1 MCIELLPRENEYT
14 IVRKTGSN
22 EEVKEFLKDFDNNAI
37 KHFIF
42 DMVENDNNCTYVN
55 YYYNKTFVT
64 KIYDQY
70 LEKYYDKVII
80 YYSSQGHPFNI
91 TKLEHYINM
100 DQDSDNNIALV
111 LINYD
116 HPIGNLPSTIKS
128 LHLEMNQYIHNDGKT
143 QCYEHPLD
151 SLPVNLE
158 ILSLSATFNGNL
170 DFLPIG
176 LLQLELNDSCSSSLD
191 NLPCNLYCLMF
202 NSRNDMPLFHL
213 PRSLKILIL
222 SENYQ
227 TELKNLPDLKTLYIG
242 CDYYRPLINLPESL
256 EELTIIGNPFEIV
269 LPKNL
274 KNIEFGFKSHS
285 IPCWLPDSIETIYI
299 YSSNIN
305 SLFNQLDEY
314 IPYNLKELNINP
326 FLYDI
331 ELDPKQQEL
340 IDWLTENNV
349 TVNMNQ

>member
-1 MCIELLPRENEYT
+1 
-14 IVRKTGSN
+14 
-22 EEVKEFLKDFDNNAI
+22 
-37 KHFIF
+37 
-42 DMVENDNNCTYVN
+42 
-55 YYYNKTFVT
+55 
-64 KIYDQY
+64 
-70 LEKYYDKVII
+70 
-80 YYSSQGHPFNI
+80 
-91 TKLEHYINM
+91 
-100 DQDSDNNIALV
+100 
-111 LINYD
+111 
-116 HPIGNLPSTIKS
+116 
-128 LHLEMNQYIHNDGKT
+128 
-143 QCYEHPLD
+143 
-151 SLPVNLE
+151 
-158 ILSLSATFNGNL
+158 
-170 DFLPIG
+170 
-176 LLQLELNDSCSSSLD
+176 
-191 NLPCNLYCLMF
+191 MF